1 MFDFDTTL
9 TFGNVLSSCD
19 VRRPPFAM
27 FRPDA
32 AGMELRS
39 LPFSQSGEFCDIYG
53 PFDDSSC
60 RVLVP
65 KGGVEQFGRVVIS
78 NLTEPVPARD
88 VTVVLLKVDQS
99 VAIHIFD
106 GFSRVIIG
114 RLGYAL
120 TSSFW
125 LWRDSTVCIGDEVTS
140 NGFRAILGQSD
151 LIIGRDTMISD
162 EVVFQTFDQHG
173 IVDLSTMKITNQG
186 RRHMTIGEHVWVGRR
201 TMIMRDVS
209 LGSGS
214 VVAAGAVVTKDV
226 APKSIVA
233 GVPARVIKRNT
244 SWSRNLQEITPREA
258 MFFHEPYGA

>member
-99 VAIHIFD
+99 VAIPYL
-106 GFSRVIIG
+106 R
-114 RLGYAL
+114 
-120 TSSFW
+120 W
-125 LWRDSTVCIGDEVTS
+125 L
-140 NGFRAILGQSD
+140 
-151 LIIGRDTMISD
+151 
-162 EVVFQTFDQHG
+162 
-173 IVDLSTMKITNQG
+173 
-186 RRHMTIGEHVWVGRR
+186 
-201 TMIMRDVS
+201 
-209 LGSGS
+209 
-214 VVAAGAVVTKDV
+214 
-226 APKSIVA
+226 
-233 GVPARVIKRNT
+233 
-244 SWSRNLQEITPREA
+244 
-258 MFFHEPYGA
+258 